1 MRTAWMVPL
10 LALTACGGGNH
21 KVVGAGQAIQ
31 CDGSD
36 IPIYSNRFAPQA
48 GASGVATGGEAA
60 AGVVSSDTGAH
71 GAVPAQPMDGPLTAM
86 TVTCGQANCSD
97 GQVAIEAPPMVGSP
111 GGGGVTGAPSASGA
125 AGGADST
132 GAAAPASP
140 QLMPAGTLI
149 CADPPPPCPDGQS
162 PQFTAKQTWECTDC
176 ALVVTY
182 GGIYGNYRRCV
193 SSPTLQCP
201 QGQVPTWIFE
211 DEQWECKDTCD
222 NGQYDQH
229 VISGQTVCVPC

>member
-1 MRTAWMVPL
+1 MVPL
-10 LALTACGGGNH
+10 LALTACSGGNH
-21 KVVGAGQAIQ
+21 KVVGAGEAIQ

-36 IPIYSNRFAPQA
+36 IPIYSNRFASVA

-60 AGVVSSDTGAH
+60 AGVVSSDTGSHTAT
-71 GAVPAQPMDGPLTAM
+71 PAQPADDGPITAM
-86 TVTCGQANCSD
+86 TVTCGQANCAS
-97 GQVAIEAPPMVGSP
+97 GQVAIEAPPMVGGTGGAP
-111 GGGGVTGAPSASGA
+111 GTGAPTASGA

-132 GAAAPASP
+132 GAAAPSAP
-140 QLMPAGTLI
+140 QMLPAGTLI
-149 CADPPPPCPDGQS
+149 CADPPPPCPTGQS

-201 QGQVPTWIFE
+201 QGQVPTWVFE

-229 VISGQTVCVPC
+229 VIAGQTVCVPC